1 MKNISVTLTDDGLFD
16 KAPLEIDELT
26 DQCRAL
32 SFAITAINNPIVKE
46 ILNFILWERLD
57 VLNDVLAMS
66 ANDDGEE
73 TEIAV

>member
-1 MKNISVTLTDDGLFD
+1 MKNITSLTDEGLFD
-16 KAPLEIDELT
+16 KTPLEIDELT

-32 SFAITAINNPIVKE
+32 SFAITEITNPVAKE

-57 VLNDVLAMS
+57 VLNDVLTMS

-73 TEIAV
+73 IELAI